1 MKAFPKLVIHL
12 DLGKVDGLQAAQVQ
26 DRPTG
31 RLLGEAIGNS
41 VQREAFVIAKVV
53 RALYGGLL
61 KDKDSRW
68 ISTKPCIYILVSSRA
83 SIPLCIY
90 IYLFLNIIS
99 FTLLY
104 INKYYYQ

>member
-1 MKAFPKLVIHL
+1 M
-12 DLGKVDGLQAAQVQ
+12 DGLQAAQVQ

-41 VQREAFVIAKVV
+41 VQIEAFVIVKVV

-61 KDKDSRW
+61 EDKDSRW
-68 ISTKPCIYILVSSRA
+68 ISTKPCIYISFFPGFHTTMYLYFFL
-83 SIPLCIY
+83 SI
-90 IYLFLNIIS
+90 FIIS